1 LPQTAFP
8 DRRRWAAALAALA
21 CAAIA
26 ALAAPSARAA
36 DVGALQAKVDAA
48 KAQAGA
54 LAADL
59 REKQAQLMAA
69 EQQAAAAAARE
80 RQLSA
85 LLAVGEERAAQL
97 GRAVDRSRQRLAQE
111 RRRLRRARNALAGR
125 LVDIY
130 KTGSPDAVEV
140 VLSSKGFDDL
150 VARTDYMRMIEDA
163 DNQLAQRVEQVRN
176 EVHHVLLVTAD
187 LKAKADAYN
196 ARLDAAR
203 GQISMVR
210 AAAETQASELAA
222 ISASR
227 EATIAT
233 LQSNIGG
240 WVSDIEAAQAA
251 AAKAAQ
257 AQAASSESAAAEIG
271 RWLGGP
277 YSIPSYIVMCESGGN
292 YGAVNPSSGAG
303 GAYQILPSTWQLYG
317 GSGNPQNGSKSQQD
331 SIAAQIW
338 ADSGGGAWVCAG

>member
-1 LPQTAFP
+1 
-8 DRRRWAAALAALA
+8 
-21 CAAIA
+21 
-26 ALAAPSARAA
+26 
-36 DVGALQAKVDAA
+36 
-48 KAQAGA
+48 
-54 LAADL
+54 
-59 REKQAQLMAA
+59 MAA

-210 AAAETQASELAA
+210 AAAETQASQLAA
-222 ISASR
+222 ISPPP
-227 EATIAT
+227 E
-233 LQSNIGG
+233 
-240 WVSDIEAAQAA
+240 
-251 AAKAAQ
+251 
-257 AQAASSESAAAEIG
+257 
-271 RWLGGP
+271 P
-277 YSIPSYIVMCESGGN
+277 PSPPRS
-292 YGAVNPSSGAG
+292 PKSGA
-303 GAYQILPSTWQLYG
+303 
-317 GSGNPQNGSKSQQD
+317 
-331 SIAAQIW
+331 W
-338 ADSGGGAWVCAG
+338 AGDTRPARRT